1 MNDMPLDRMRD
12 GNLLS
17 EAVRGVR
24 RFRGMTVTETAEAM
38 HVSLRTYQRFEAG
51 ETRLN
56 LDHLHRFA
64 AATRSDP
71 YALLVAVAIGAPA
84 FAIHCADNKLG
95 SVVTIALQKL
105 DETLGARVAE
115 LDTRSLVS
123 AVTVFT
129 DRLTQQVLD
138 PDPART
144 WFEEGQAHLKVRRPR
159 PGR

>member
-1 MNDMPLDRMRD
+1 MDDTPLDLMRD

-24 RFRGMTVTETAEAM
+24 RHRGMTVGETAAAM
-38 HVSLRTYQRFEAG
+38 NLSLRTYQRFEAG

-64 AATRSDP
+64 AVTKSDP
-71 YALLVAVAIGAPA
+71 HALLMAVAIGSPA
-84 FAIHCADNKLG
+84 FAVHCADNKLG

-105 DETLGARVAE
+105 DETLGPRIGE

-123 AVTVFT
+123 AVTALI
-129 DRLTQQVLD
+129 DRLADQVLQ
-138 PDPART
+138 PDPARA
-144 WFEEGQAHLKVRRPR
+144 WLDEGQAHLHIRRPR